1 MFDFFTSKKK
11 SQRSIEAAACA
22 IYSVWN
28 VKRSEKKYDYHN
40 FLSVITYAN

>member
-1 MFDFFTSKKK
+1 MFDFSLQKKK

-28 VKRSEKKYDYHN
+28 VKRSEKSMITISF
-40 FLSVITYAN
+40 FL